1 MIIKNITEE
10 DFINYHKPSMVL
22 GFPICKDFKCDRMC
36 GQQVCQ
42 NGALANAPTIEIDDK
57 KLIQRY
63 VDNPITEAI
72 CCQGLEPLD
81 TIFQLGLFIV
91 EFREKSDDDIVIYTG
106 YNKHEIENEVKY
118 LALCAKKN
126 LIMKFGRYVPNQ
138 EPHEDEILGVKL
150 ASDNQYAERI
160 C

>member
-1 MIIKNITEE
+1 MVVKDII
-10 DFINYHKPSMVL
+10 DVDYVNYKKPSMVI
-22 GFPICKDFKCDRMC
+22 GFPKCSFKCEREC
-36 GQQVCQ
+36 GQKICQ
-42 NGALANAPTIEIDDK
+42 NSALANSPNININDNK
-57 KLIQRY
+57 VIQKY
-63 VDNPITEAI
+63 LNSSAKAV

-106 YNKHEIENEVKY
+106 YNKSEVENQVKY

-126 LIMKFGRYVPNQ
+126 LIMKFGRYIPNQ
-138 EPHEDEILGVKL
+138 NPHHSAILGVDL
-150 ASDNQYAERI
+150 ASDNQYAEII